1 VYGSV
6 QRNFKVFSV
15 PLSAVIHASADDG
28 EAWRS
33 PLRNNATPRY
43 FFNVSDGAD
52 LPDVEGIVLQDRAAA
67 RTQAITTAGEMLK
80 ERGCT
85 FWHGTEW
92 RMTVLDE
99 AGTTVCLLRF
109 TAE

>member
-1 VYGSV
+1 MA
-6 QRNFKVFSV
+6 N
-15 PLSAVIHASADDG
+15 ASA
-28 EAWRS
+28 R
-33 PLRNNATPRY
+33 PLRKDPMPRY

-80 ERGCT
+80 ERGCA

-99 AGTTVCLLRF
+99 AGATVCLLRF

>member
-1 VYGSV
+1 V
-6 QRNFKVFSV
+6 
-15 PLSAVIHASADDG
+15 
-28 EAWRS
+28 
-33 PLRNNATPRY
+33 PRY

-52 LPDVEGIVLQDRAAA
+52 LPDVEGIVLRDRAAA

-99 AGTTVCLLRF
+99 AGATVCLLRF

>member
-1 VYGSV
+1 M
-6 QRNFKVFSV
+6 
-15 PLSAVIHASADDG
+15 
-28 EAWRS
+28 
-33 PLRNNATPRY
+33 PRY

-99 AGTTVCLLRF
+99 AGTHGVLASLHGGVTGP
-109 TAE
+109 E